1 MVPGEAPVA
10 GRVVGRGP
18 GPGGRGDGG
27 GVQVKAP
34 TGLAGIHLLP
44 CPHCG
49 ASPGFRCRSQAGF
62 ELKPGEFH
70 EARIAA
76 AERRDRGEVTR

>member
-1 MVPGEAPVA
+1 M
-10 GRVVGRGP
+10 
-18 GPGGRGDGG
+18 
-27 GVQVKAP
+27 KAP
-34 TGLAGIHLLP
+34 TGMAGIHLLP

-62 ELKPGEFH
+62 EMKPGEFH